1 MAAELTIEM
10 PASVAAGRACS
21 LCWRHFG
28 SGTFFVLELDGVSRR
43 LCKGCTTLLYPAMPP
58 GLEGAAPI
66 HMSVDSQGLVR
77 RSCVDCGGPVDAPP
91 NEPALQCMACFLL
104 AREATDADR

>member
-1 MAAELTIEM
+1 MTGGLTIGM

-21 LCWRHFG
+21 MCWRPFG
-28 SGTFFVLELDGVSRR
+28 SGTFFTLELDGVSRR

-66 HMSVDSQGLVR
+66 HMDVDSLGFVR
-77 RSCVDCGGPVDAPP
+77 RSCLVCGGPVDAPP
-91 NEPALQCMACFLL
+91 DELEVKCMACWL
-104 AREATDADR
+104 EAPDADR